1 MEVKREEGLGFLE
14 GERKNFLGRE
24 IEGLEKQERR
34 GVALVLVDDD
44 AKALNILLRDVSD
57 FCLREEK
64 WNREG
69 LFQEAHLYIYI
80 YIYIYYIFY
89 VFNIYL

>member
-24 IEGLEKQERR
+24 IEGLEKQEIR

-57 FCLREEK
+57 FCLREEE
-64 WNREG
+64 WNRGG
-69 LFQEAHLYIYI
+69 LFQEGHLYIYI
-80 YIYIYYIFY
+80 YIIFSMFLIFIYK
-89 VFNIYL
+89 L

>member
-57 FCLREEK
+57 FCLREEE

-80 YIYIYYIFY
+80 YI
-89 VFNIYL
+89 